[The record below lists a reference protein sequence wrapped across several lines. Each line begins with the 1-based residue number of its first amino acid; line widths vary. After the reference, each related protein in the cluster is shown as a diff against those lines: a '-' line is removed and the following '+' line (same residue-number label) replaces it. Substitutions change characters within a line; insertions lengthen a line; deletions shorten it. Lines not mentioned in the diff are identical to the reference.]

1 MPEPSSR
8 LGQSRRLALGQVEGW
23 IPVDRTQ
30 ATGWLEAYEQAWRTP
45 GTEVLAT
52 IFSEEASYLQGPYR
66 TPIIGLPAIARMW
79 EDERNGPDEVF
90 QMASE
95 VVAVEGDTAV
105 ARVEVRYGDP
115 VDQEYRDVWII
126 RFAEDGR
133 CRSFEEWPFWPAQPT
148 AARPDGS

>member
-1 MPEPSSR
+1 MDR
-8 LGQSRRLALGQVEGW
+8 KQV
-23 IPVDRTQ
+23 
-30 ATGWLEAYEQAWRTP
+30 AGWLAAYEHAWRTP

-52 IFSEEASYLQGPYR
+52 IFTAQASYLQGPFQKR
-66 TPIIGLPAIARMW
+66 VIGLPAIARMW
-79 EDERNGPDEVF
+79 EDERFGPDEVF

-115 VDQEYRDVWII
+115 VDQEYRDLWIM

-133 CRSFEEWPFWPAQPT
+133 CSSFEEWPFWPPQPT
-148 AARPDGS
+148 AARPAGS